1 MPQNVGV
8 QLQSELSSLHWV
20 WSFQTVSSGLEG
32 AVEDGIEVLDEVIVG
47 GRVME
52 IAVEDEAP

>member
-1 MPQNVGV
+1 
-8 QLQSELSSLHWV
+8 
-20 WSFQTVSSGLEG
+20 VSSGLEG